1 MERRVSKQPEKSGE
15 FDAIKM
21 AEQLDAREQELQ
33 RLLADELDEFTRA
46 RYKKELQEVRE
57 QKDDLVSILREGS
70 EQKKA
75 QASG

>member
-1 MERRVSKQPEKSGE
+1 MERRISKQPEKGGE
-15 FDAIKM
+15 FDAVKM
-21 AEQLDAREQELQ
+21 AVQLDAREQELQ
-33 RLLADELDEFTRA
+33 RLLADELDELTRA

-57 QKDDLVSILREGS
+57 QKDNLVSILREGS